1 LGPGCGDEIIKG
13 KKMKKVLMLITVS
26 FCVTLC
32 VSINPA
38 FSAMSNYELMQE
50 LKGIK
55 KRVKVLEEELNKKDK
70 EIRDLKAQAKKVEG
84 PASEK
89 SEAPESWTDK
99 ITIYGAIELDYSCA
113 DDSDIGD
120 NTVNDSTSELDIGT
134 AELGVEVAF
143 HEYVTGNFVLKG
155 ENLGSE
161 DDRIFWDE
169 ASITLK
175 KEGFPFYFV
184 GGHRGQPFGLFESH
198 LINDP
203 LTQDLYEI
211 VRPGATLGF
220 APGFLGLDISGTVY
234 KGEELMSH
242 MLEGAYELNRDYT
255 DDTGALPGW
264 RPGGMSAEY
273 AETDDVSSFIGNISI
288 SPIDAVTVVGFWD
301 SEPGDCHRN
310 ETAGGAVHIEFWR
323 LSLDGEYIFAVDRE
337 SDSADKIEHD
347 ESAWFAALAFQV
359 IDPLEI
365 AARYE
370 AFDDDIAG
378 KQDGHLEER
387 YSLGFT
393 FTLFE
398 KDDFACNLMGEF
410 RRSNYEVEVGNAN
423 GVDESLNE
431 WFARLGIE
439 F

>member
-1 LGPGCGDEIIKG
+1 M
-13 KKMKKVLMLITVS
+13 KMVTYTITPFLAVALMLPHV
-26 FCVTLC
+26 
-32 VSINPA
+32 A
-38 FSAMSNYELMQE
+38 FAENMSNHELMQE
-50 LKGIK
+50 LKAIK
-55 KRVKVLEEELNKKDK
+55 ERVNRLEEALKLKDR
-70 EIRDLKAQAKKVEG
+70 EINELKAQAKEVEEPG
-84 PASEK
+84 PE
-89 SEAPESWTDK
+89 EAKAQESWTDK
-99 ITIYGAIELDYSCA
+99 ITFSGAIELDYSSA

-169 ASITLK
+169 ASITLQK
-175 KEGFPFYFV
+175 DGFPFYFV
-184 GGHRGQPFGLFESH
+184 GGHRGQTFGLFESH

-211 VRPGATLGF
+211 VRAGATLGIV
-220 APGFLGLDISGTVY
+220 PGFLGLDISGTVY
-234 KGEELMSH
+234 KGEELMAH

-255 DDTGALPGW
+255 YIDDAGTLPGW

-273 AETDDVSSFIGNISI
+273 AETDDVSSFIGNITI
-288 SPIDAVTVVGFWD
+288 SPIDAVTVAGFWD

-310 ETAGGAVHIEFWR
+310 ETAGGAVHIELWR
-323 LSLDGEYIFAVDRE
+323 LSFDGEYICAVDRE
-337 SDSADKIEHD
+337 PDSADNSEHD

-365 AARYE
+365 AIRYE

-378 KQDGHLEER
+378 KQDGHLEDR

-410 RRSNYEVEVGNAN
+410 RRSNYEVEVGNPN

>member
-1 LGPGCGDEIIKG
+1 M
-13 KKMKKVLMLITVS
+13 KMVAYTITLCLAMALMLPRV
-26 FCVTLC
+26 
-32 VSINPA
+32 A
-38 FSAMSNYELMQE
+38 FTENMSNYELMQE
-50 LKGIK
+50 LKAIK
-55 KRVKVLEEELNKKDK
+55 ERVNRLEEALKLKDQEIK
-70 EIRDLKAQAKKVEG
+70 ELKAETKKVEKL
-84 PASEK
+84 ASQK
-89 SEAPESWTDK
+89 AEAPESWTDK
-99 ITIYGAIELDYSCA
+99 VTLSGAIELDYSGA
-113 DDSDIGD
+113 DDSNIGD

-155 ENLGSE
+155 ENLGSD
-161 DDRIFWDE
+161 DDRVFWDE
-169 ASITLK
+169 ASITLQK
-175 KEGFPFYFV
+175 DGFPFYFV

-211 VRPGATLGF
+211 VRPGATLGI

-234 KGEELMSH
+234 KGEELMAH
-242 MLEGAYELNRDYT
+242 MLDGAYGLTRQYNGDLAPP
-255 DDTGALPGW
+255 ALPGW

-273 AETDDVSSFIGNISI
+273 AETDDVSSFIGNITI
-288 SPIDAVTVVGFWD
+288 SPIDAVTVAGFWD
-301 SEPGDCHRN
+301 SEPGDRHRN
-310 ETAGGAVHIEFWR
+310 ETAGGAVHIEVWR
-323 LSLDGEYIFAVDRE
+323 LSLDGEYICAVNRE
-337 SDSADKIEHD
+337 PDSADNSEHK
-347 ESAWFAALAFQV
+347 ESAWFAALAFRV

-365 AARYE
+365 AVRYE

-378 KQDGHLEER
+378 KQDGNLEDR

-398 KDDFACNLMGEF
+398 KNDFACNLMGEF
-410 RRSNYEVEVGNAN
+410 RRSNYEVEVGNPN

>member
-1 LGPGCGDEIIKG
+1 MKIVKYTITLGLG
-13 KKMKKVLMLITVS
+13 M
-26 FCVTLC
+26 
-32 VSINPA
+32 A
-38 FSAMSNYELMQE
+38 FMISRAALAEDISKYDVIQE
-50 LKGIK
+50 LTAIK
-55 KRVKVLEEELNKKDK
+55 KRVAVIEEELNQKDK
-70 EIRDLKAQAKKVEG
+70 EIRELKAQSKEVEE
-84 PASEK
+84 PAPEK
-89 SEAPESWTDK
+89 AEAPERWTDE
-99 ITIYGAIELDYSCA
+99 IAFSGAIELDYSSA

-134 AELGVEVAF
+134 LELGVEVAF

-169 ASITLK
+169 ASLTLK
-175 KEGFPFYFV
+175 KDGFPSYFV

-211 VRPGATLGF
+211 VRPGATLGIVSE
-220 APGFLGLDISGTVY
+220 FLGLDISGTVY

-273 AETDDVSSFIGNISI
+273 AEIDDVSSFIGNISI
-288 SPIDAVTVVGFWD
+288 SPIGAVTVVGFWD

-310 ETAGGAVHIEFWR
+310 ETAGGTVHIEFRR

-337 SDSADKIEHD
+337 PDSADKIEHD
-347 ESAWFAALAFQV
+347 ESAWFGTLAFQV

-365 AARYE
+365 AVRYE
-370 AFDDDIAG
+370 AFDDDIEG
-378 KQDGHLEER
+378 KQDGHLEDR

-393 FTLFE
+393 FTLLE

-410 RRSNYEVEVGNAN
+410 RRSNYEVEVGNPN

-431 WFARLGIE
+431 WFAKLGIE

>member
-1 LGPGCGDEIIKG
+1 MKIITYS
-13 KKMKKVLMLITVS
+13 I
-26 FCVTLC
+26 TLC
-32 VSINPA
+32 LVTA
-38 FSAMSNYELMQE
+38 FMLPRIASAENMSNYELMQE
-50 LKGIK
+50 LKAIK
-55 KRVKVLEEELNKKDK
+55 ERVRRLEEALKLKDQ
-70 EIRDLKAQAKKVEG
+70 EINELKAQTKMVEE
-84 PASEK
+84 P
-89 SEAPESWTDK
+89 APEKAKAPERWTDK
-99 ITIYGAIELDYSCA
+99 ITFSGAIELDYSSA
-113 DDSDIGD
+113 DDSDIGN

-161 DDRIFWDE
+161 DGRVFWDE
-169 ASITLK
+169 ASITLQK
-175 KEGFPFYFV
+175 DGFPFYFV

-211 VRPGATLGF
+211 VRPGATLGIV
-220 APGFLGLDISGTVY
+220 PGFLGVDISGTVY
-234 KGEELMSH
+234 KGEELMVH
-242 MLEGAYELNRDYT
+242 MLDGAYELNRDYK
-255 DDTGALPGW
+255 DAAGALPGW
-264 RPGGMSAEY
+264 RPGGMSAGY
-273 AETDDVSSFIGNISI
+273 AETDDVSSFIGNITI
-288 SPIDAVTVVGFWD
+288 SPVDAFTLAGFWD
-301 SEPGDCHRN
+301 SEPGDRHRN

-323 LSLDGEYIFAVDRE
+323 LSFDGEYICAVNRE
-337 SDSADKIEHD
+337 PDSADNSEHD

-365 AARYE
+365 AIRYE

-378 KQDGHLEER
+378 KQDGHLEDR

-398 KDDFACNLMGEF
+398 KDDFVCNLMGEF
-410 RRSNYEVEVGNAN
+410 RRSNYEVEVGNPN

>member
-1 LGPGCGDEIIKG
+1 M
-13 KKMKKVLMLITVS
+13 KMVAYTI
-26 FCVTLC
+26 TLC
-32 VSINPA
+32 LVMA
-38 FSAMSNYELMQE
+38 FMVPRIAFAENMSNYELMQE
-50 LKGIK
+50 LKAIK
-55 KRVKVLEEELNKKDK
+55 EKVIRLEEALKLKDR
-70 EIRDLKAQAKKVEG
+70 EINGLRARAEKGEEPAPEKA
-84 PASEK
+84 
-89 SEAPESWTDK
+89 EAPEGWTDK
-99 ITIYGAIELDYSCA
+99 ITFSGAIELDYSCA

-120 NTVNDSTSELDIGT
+120 NTVNDSTCEPDIGT
-134 AELGVEVAF
+134 VELGVKVSF

-169 ASITLK
+169 ASITLQK
-175 KEGFPFYFV
+175 DGFPFYFV

-211 VRPGATLGF
+211 VRPGATLGIVS
-220 APGFLGLDISGTVY
+220 GFLGLDISGTVY
-234 KGEELMSH
+234 KGEELMAH

-255 DDTGALPGW
+255 DAAGALSNW
-264 RPGGMSAEY
+264 RPGGMSAGY
-273 AETDDVSSFIGNISI
+273 AETDDVSSFIGNITI
-288 SPIDAVTVVGFWD
+288 TPIDAVTLAGFWD

-323 LSLDGEYIFAVDRE
+323 LSFDGEYICAVNRE
-337 SDSADKIEHD
+337 PDSVDNSEHD

-365 AARYE
+365 AIRYE
-370 AFDDDIAG
+370 AFDDGIAG
-378 KQDGHLEER
+378 KQDGHLEDR
-387 YSLGFT
+387 YSLGFS

-398 KDDFACNLMGEF
+398 KDDFVCNLMGEF
-410 RRSNYEVEVGNAN
+410 RRSNYEVEVGNPN